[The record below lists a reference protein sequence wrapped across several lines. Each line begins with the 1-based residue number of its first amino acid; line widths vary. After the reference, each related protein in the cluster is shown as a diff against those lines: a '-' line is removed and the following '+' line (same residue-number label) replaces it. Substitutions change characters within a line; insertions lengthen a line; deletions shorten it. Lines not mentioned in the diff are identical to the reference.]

1 MRQCRDG
8 VDCNVYA
15 SAAAVL
21 GRRWPAAAAA
31 AADDDGRP
39 VYYGLARCSPAPRL
53 QAMIDPS
60 KTNVVVMIVLSVELV
75 AVQNKSYSPYAVQR
89 DQISD

>member
-1 MRQCRDG
+1 
-8 VDCNVYA
+8 
-15 SAAAVL
+15 
-21 GRRWPAAAAA
+21 
-31 AADDDGRP
+31 
-39 VYYGLARCSPAPRL
+39 
-53 QAMIDPS
+53 MIDPS